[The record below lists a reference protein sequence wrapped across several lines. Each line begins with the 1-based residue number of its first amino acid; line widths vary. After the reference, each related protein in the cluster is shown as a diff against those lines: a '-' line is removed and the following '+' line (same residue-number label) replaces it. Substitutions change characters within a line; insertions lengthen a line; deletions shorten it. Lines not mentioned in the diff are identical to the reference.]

1 MRESGSMKTMKKMF
15 AMAFVAFVGFAG
27 CQQELVDPDAV
38 ESDSLKVY
46 ATIED
51 ADDTRTSLNDRE
63 VYWTSGDRIAVFM
76 NKTLRKRFEV

>member
-1 MRESGSMKTMKKMF
+1 MKTMKKMF